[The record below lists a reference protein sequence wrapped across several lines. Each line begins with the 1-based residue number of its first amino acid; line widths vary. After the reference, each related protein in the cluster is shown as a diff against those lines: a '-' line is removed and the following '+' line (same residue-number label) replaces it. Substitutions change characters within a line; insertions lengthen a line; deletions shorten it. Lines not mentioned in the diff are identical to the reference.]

1 MDASHSGNKLQLSI
15 YSDFSFS
22 SKEQFGFFQQNTINY
37 NVKHPIL
44 IPKGAMGEL
53 TTLLVGHFYAVHFH
67 TRATFTHLQR
77 ENTSPQILD
86 PLPIPRVQASHCF
99 QHTGSDYDGPCLIKE
114 CNGKSTRIGKTGFQ
128 LFYAKLLKQFKS
140 RKLAT

>member
-1 MDASHSGNKLQLSI
+1 
-15 YSDFSFS
+15 
-22 SKEQFGFFQQNTINY
+22 
-37 NVKHPIL
+37 
-44 IPKGAMGEL
+44 MGEH